1 MSPTCRKTVVLVAA
15 VVVLGCTLTLSTR
28 AQQPAKPPAGEPQ
41 PSRAPAGD
49 LGRAKEITALIEQ
62 GQLSLRAAT
71 EMAEKHTKG
80 IAFEARCEVQSR
92 ATGDLDRGGP
102 GGATTPDVKA
112 DRRLVYEVSCFA
124 KDHLATVRVDAAAK
138 KVLD

>member
-28 AQQPAKPPAGEPQ
+28 AQQPAKQNAGVPQ
-41 PSRAPAGD
+41 SAKAPAED
-49 LGRAKEITALIEQ
+49 LSRAKEITALIEQ
-62 GQLSLRAAT
+62 GQMNLRAAT
-71 EMAEKHTKG
+71 EMAEKHAKG

-102 GGATTPDVKA
+102 APATEMKA
-112 DRRLVYEVSCFA
+112 DRRVVYEVACFA
-124 KDHLATVRVDAAAK
+124 KDHLETVRVDGAAK